1 MKRIL
6 ISILAILCY
15 FGLEAQVNGEQVVYS
30 SLGQFVEAGNGLS
43 FSVTMG
49 ESLIMTKSLSG
60 GLSVLQG
67 FQTPVGDGTTGINDL
82 ADAPFELK
90 VFPNPAKE
98 QLNIELKG
106 DVFHPIQF
114 QLFDASGK
122 AIDAWSFELSN
133 VGLMQRS
140 ANDLAPGLYM
150 LRVFQAE
157 GNYGGAITI
166 LKH

>member
-1 MKRIL
+1 MKRIF

-15 FGLEAQVNGEQVVYS
+15 YGMNAQQFNADLVVFS
-30 SLGQFVEAGNGLS
+30 SLGQFVESGNVS

-49 ESLIMTKSLSG
+49 DSFIETKTSG
-60 GLSVLQG
+60 NVSFLQG
-67 FQTPVGDGTTGINDL
+67 FQQPEGFGSTGIKEL

-90 VFPNPAKE
+90 VFPIPAKE

-133 VGLMQRS
+133 IGLTQRS